1 MSNHPGR
8 NDPCPCGSGKKYKHC
23 CASKGDRLS
32 LGTRVW
38 FALIGV
44 MLLIGA
50 WLALTQVEL
59 R

>member
-1 MSNHPGR
+1 MGGRIGR
-8 NDPCPCGSGKKYKHC
+8 NDPCSCGSGKKYKHC
-23 CASKGDRLS
+23 CALKSERLS

-38 FALIGV
+38 FALIGA

-50 WLALTQVEL
+50 WIALTTVDL

>member
-1 MSNHPGR
+1 LSNHPGR

-23 CASKGDRLS
+23 CALKGDRLS
-32 LGTRVW
+32 LATRVW

-44 MLLIGA
+44 MLLVGA

>member
-1 MSNHPGR
+1 MSNQPGR

-23 CASKGDRLS
+23 CASKGDRLPFA
-32 LGTRVW
+32 TRVW

-50 WLALTQVEL
+50 WLALTQVNL

>member
-1 MSNHPGR
+1 MGRRIGR
-8 NDPCPCGSGKKYKHC
+8 NDACSCGSGKKYKHC
-23 CASKGDRLS
+23 CALKPERLS

-38 FALIGV
+38 FALIGA

-50 WLALTQVEL
+50 WMALTTLDL